1 MYSCYILFVPH
12 ADTNLI
18 NMIKNYLKTSF
29 RNLYRHKGY
38 TLINILGLGIGLA
51 TCMLIL
57 LWAIDEWKYDGF
69 HDKSDRIYSVLINNT
84 YPDGEIKTHGAT
96 PSILAEAIEQEIPE
110 VEMVSRTSMNEKLLL
125 KHGEISFL
133 ENGIYA
139 EPALF
144 EIFSFPILKG
154 TMESL
159 KGNRNTIAISEK
171 LAEKLF
177 GDKDPIGMAVETNQQ
192 HQFQVGSVFAD
203 IPSQSS
209 IQFDFVLPFE
219 VFLAENPWS
228 HHWQSG
234 GTRTYVALHPDSDV
248 EEANLKF
255 STLVS
260 SNCSACNSSPFL
272 FQYSRTRLYS
282 KFENGQE
289 AGGKI
294 EKVVLFCLIGLIIL
308 AMACINFT
316 NLATARASTRGREVG
331 VRKVIGS
338 RKSGLILQFLS
349 ESVILSFMALV
360 ISLLLVNFLLP
371 YFSEVTGKNIT
382 WRDLD
387 YLFLAGAGLLTLTCG
402 LMAGAYPAFFLSS
415 FKPISILK
423 GGNAPMLTGSRLRK
437 SLVVIQLA
445 ASVTLIIGSLAVY
458 SQLDYITKKDLG
470 YEKENVIIIDPDQE
484 VLKSPEV
491 FKKELL
497 DFQGIQ
503 RAGFVGNDILTIP
516 ITTDE
521 VTWTGKPEGSTT
533 FFKLLRCD
541 QDFLPTLGIPIVA
554 GRNFPSEQ
562 SQTPSYLLN
571 KKAIDMMGINA
582 EEAIGMELAVWN
594 GKGQVI
600 GVTEDFHNNS
610 LREDIEP
617 MVYMYSTDVGFH
629 YYIKTRAGYTMDECL
644 AHIEKTL
651 KKLSPDHP
659 FEYSFLDEAF
669 ERGYQME
676 KVLGKLSLGF
686 TVVALLI
693 VCLGLFGLS
702 SFAAAKRVKEMGIR
716 KVFGA
721 SPGQLWALLCR
732 DFALLTSVGLLI
744 GLPIAWYMAKAYLSG
759 FAYHTTLGIEVYL
772 YTVIGLLGIA
782 LLTVTFQ
789 SLKAALINP
798 VDSLRD
804 E

>member
-1 MYSCYILFVPH
+1 M
-12 ADTNLI
+12 I
-18 NMIKNYLKTSF
+18 NV
-29 RNLYRHKGY
+29 
-38 TLINILGLGIGLA
+38 LGLGVGLA

-110 VEMVSRTSMNEKLLL
+110 VEMIARTSMNEKLLL
-125 KHGEISFL
+125 KHEKNSFL

-144 EIFSFPILKG
+144 QIFSFPMLKG
-154 TMESL
+154 RMETL
-159 KGNRNTIAISEK
+159 NGNQNTIAISEK

-177 GDKDPIGMAVETNQQ
+177 ADKDPIGKLIEVNQQ
-192 HQFQVGSVFAD
+192 HQLVVNSVFAD
-203 IPSQSS
+203 IPAHST

-219 VFLAENPWS
+219 IFLEENPWS
-228 HHWQSG
+228 RNWPSG
-234 GTRTYVALHPDSDV
+234 GTRTYVVLHHGTDV
-248 EEANLKF
+248 ETANLKL
-255 STLVS
+255 SPLVS
-260 SNCSACNSSPFL
+260 KNCPECTSSPFL
-272 FQYSRTRLYS
+272 FQYSRSRLYS

-308 AMACINFT
+308 VMACINFT
-316 NLATARASTRGREVG
+316 NLATARASTRGKEVA

-338 RKSGLILQFLS
+338 GRSGLMLQFLL
-349 ESVILSFMALV
+349 ESTILSFMALGL
-360 ISLLLVNFLLP
+360 SLVLVNSLLP
-371 YFSEVTGKNIT
+371 YFSEITGKNIT
-382 WRDLD
+382 GRDLD
-387 YLFLAGAGLLTLTCG
+387 NTFLLGAGLLTLICG
-402 LMAGAYPAFFLSS
+402 LLAGAYPAFFLSS
-415 FKPISILK
+415 FKPISVLK
-423 GGNAPMLTGSRLRK
+423 GGKTPMLTGSRLRK

-445 ASVTLIIGSLAVY
+445 ASVILVVGSLTVY

-470 YEKENVIIIDPDQE
+470 YEKENVIIIDPEQE
-484 VLKSPEV
+484 VLRNPEV
-491 FKKELL
+491 FKQELL
-497 DFQGIQ
+497 NFPGIQ
-503 RAGFVGNDILTIP
+503 SAGFVGSDILTIP
-516 ITTDE
+516 IVTDE
-521 VTWTGKPEGSTT
+521 VSWSGKPEGSTI

-541 QDFLPTLGIPIVA
+541 QDFLPTLGIPLVA
-554 GRNFPSEQ
+554 GRNFSLEQ
-562 SQTPSYLLN
+562 PQTPLYMLN
-571 KKAIDMMGINA
+571 KKAIEVMGINA
-582 EEAIGMELAVWN
+582 EEAIGMELDVWN
-594 GKGQVI
+594 GLGQVI

-617 MVYMYSTDVGFH
+617 MVFMYSTNVGFH
-629 YYIKTRAGYTMDECL
+629 YYIKTNKGYEMDESL
-644 AHIEKTL
+644 THIEKTL
-651 KKLSPDHP
+651 KKLSPDQP

-669 ERGYQME
+669 EREYQME

-702 SFAAAKRVKEMGIR
+702 SFAAAKRVKELGIR

-721 SPGQLWALLCR
+721 STGQLWFLISKDFTILTLL
-732 DFALLTSVGLLI
+732 GLLI
-744 GLPIAWYMAKAYLSG
+744 GFPLAWYTAKTYLSG
-759 FAYHTTLGIEVYL
+759 FAYHTTLGLAVYV
-772 YTVIGLLGIA
+772 YTAIGLMGIA

-798 VDSLRD
+798 VNSLRD